1 MRVFNQSKLKE
12 ALELIVHNSITTYKK
27 KNTKATL
34 KEQREALSKD
44 KKDVKG
50 GLFVVRSK
58 EDFTSNGVKGYIVTS
73 KEALFDDVNT
83 LTHWTPNAYRKYQ
96 YTNDKRKYVCGF
108 EEENL
113 QQINTFVID
122 IDTKKYSVNDIVLTC
137 MDDSIGVPTMIIE
150 STRGYQVYFVLEQ
163 PIFIS
168 NKNNFRSL
176 DVAKRISN
184 NLKRSLKNVE
194 ADLFCND
201 FGFFRVPKKDNIV
214 FFQKEQVYHA
224 KMLIDWSMRVDDD
237 LKRPL
242 YVVPSKKSSSDIS
255 QSEWFYALLDTSRA
269 RGAKG
274 ELGRNNI
281 MFTLALAYYHDGKS
295 QEDAYNLLD
304 VYNSNLQTPLQP
316 KEVEVIVRS
325 AYSGKY
331 NGPKAEYVKELLE
344 LHVPNGDK
352 ISVNTGCNGWYKHKK
367 DRSERVRSHY
377 EEWEQDIV
385 EYITVQKNDGEP
397 FIQHTQKQ
405 LCEALDIPQSTL
417 NVLIKQ
423 SKQIVR
429 KVSGKGRGAI
439 TYWTTVELFM
449 QHVIQL
455 NKEQSET
462 FIEYA
467 EEIINKWHDT
477 IEYNPAS
484 IITFDY
490 LEKILKP
497 PSDSGFER
505 AIGGG

>member
-1 MRVFNQSKLKE
+1 MSEILY
-12 ALELIVHNSITTYKK
+12 LILHNSLTKYRT
-27 KNTKATL
+27 KNSKATL
-34 KEQREALSKD
+34 LDQAEAAKHEGTD
-44 KKDVKG
+44 RKG
-50 GLFVVRSK
+50 GLFLVRK
-58 EDFTSNGVKGYIVTS
+58 KNNFTPSGVKGFVATS
-73 KEALFDDVNT
+73 MEALLAVIGDT
-83 LTHWTPNAYRKYQ
+83 THWTPNVYRKYQ

-108 EEENL
+108 EEGNL

-168 NKNNFRSL
+168 NKNKFRSL
-176 DVAKRISN
+176 AVAKRISN
-184 NLKRSLKNVE
+184 NLKRSLRNVE

-214 FFQKEQVYHA
+214 FYQKEQLYHA

-242 YVVPSKKSSSDIS
+242 YVVPYKKGSTDIS
-255 QSEWFYALLDTSRA
+255 QSEWFYALLGTSKV

-344 LHVPNGDK
+344 LHVPNGK
-352 ISVNTGCNGWYKHKK
+352 NISVNMGYNCWYKHKK

-385 EYITVQKNDGEP
+385 EYITVQKNDSEP

-405 LCEALDIPQSTL
+405 LCEALDLPQSTL

-423 SKQIVR
+423 SKQIIR

-449 QHVIQL
+449 QHIIRL
-455 NKEQSET
+455 NKEKSEM
-462 FIEYA
+462 FIGYA
-467 EEIINKWHDT
+467 RDIMNKWHDT

-484 IITFDY
+484 IMTFNY
-490 LEKILKP
+490 LEKLLKP
-497 PSDSGFER
+497 PTDSGFER
-505 AIGGG
+505 VSGGG